1 MIRDGLPRSYQA
13 DALALDGGFD
23 EARDL
28 KGMPV
33 CDAGLMK
40 YTIRS
45 AIDSR
50 RYHEDESNE
59 TCAAIL
65 HDHSPIQTTEV
76 QITHL
81 PGELR
86 GREGRLGGA
95 LLREGWLLACRR
107 LSLSR
112 YPL

>member
-1 MIRDGLPRSYQA
+1 MIPDGIPRSYQA

-50 RYHEDESNE
+50 WYHENESNE
-59 TCAAIL
+59 TCAAVL
-65 HDHSPIQTTEV
+65 HDHSPIQTAEV

-81 PGELR
+81 PGER
-86 GREGRLGGA
+86 QGREGRLGGA
-95 LLREGWLLACRR
+95 SLGEGWLRAC
-107 LSLSR
+107 
-112 YPL
+112 